1 MPCRWRK
8 VASVEIISLSGVH
21 HLFYDFV
28 FVIVSYTLSFFFRNF
43 KSKRIAN
50 NFLNQKTGVLFSKL
64 SERNAWMIPNLC
76 KKRKIYFCF
85 IYMYILFFSGVNN
98 IPDGFSDNWK
108 EAKFNKIDP
117 YQSGFFPLTE
127 TISFHFSFS
136 QCRKHWVEY
145 TYHR

>member
-1 MPCRWRK
+1 M
-8 VASVEIISLSGVH
+8 ASVEIISLSGVH

-28 FVIVSYTLSFFFRNF
+28 FVIVSYSLWFFF
-43 KSKRIAN
+43 
-50 NFLNQKTGVLFSKL
+50 FLEISNQNELLTITWIERLEFYFQNLAKEVL
-64 SERNAWMIPNLC
+64 EWWPNLG
-76 KKRKIYFCF
+76 KQDKIYFCF

-117 YQSGFFPLTE
+117 YQSGFFLLTE

-136 QCRKHWVEY
+136 QCRKHCVEY

>member
-1 MPCRWRK
+1 MMAK
-8 VASVEIISLSGVH
+8 SGQTRQN
-21 HLFYDFV
+21 L
-28 FVIVSYTLSFFFRNF
+28 
-43 KSKRIAN
+43 
-50 NFLNQKTGVLFSKL
+50 VLFH
-64 SERNAWMIPNLC
+64 IHV
-76 KKRKIYFCF
+76 YFG
-85 IYMYILFFSGVNN
+85 LFSGVNN

-136 QCRKHWVEY
+136 QCRKHCVQY

>member
-1 MPCRWRK
+1 MMAK
-8 VASVEIISLSGVH
+8 SGQTRQN
-21 HLFYDFV
+21 LFLFHIHVYF
-28 FVIVSYTLSFFFRNF
+28 
-43 KSKRIAN
+43 
-50 NFLNQKTGVLFSKL
+50 VLFS
-64 SERNAWMIPNLC
+64 
-76 KKRKIYFCF
+76 
-85 IYMYILFFSGVNN
+85 GVSN

-136 QCRKHWVEY
+136 QCRKHCVQY